1 MSEIEKRVG
10 HWHEEAM
17 ELAEMAFFA
26 RRRNEISN
34 YWKLIQR
41 ALNFEKAAARLMQ
54 PMTGI
59 EPSRSILYQ
68 GAIHLAINMD
78 YFQEARN
85 LLKEA
90 LAGTPPENI
99 RMELEELERQIN
111 KRERIRKM
119 VLNSAETFIE
129 YQKEDLS
136 QVDVERALSAAIS
149 GTQNYFHQESIED
162 LLNKMILKAGL
173 ESKNLVSNP
182 DYQVFAENIIVKD
195 WLREK
200 QMNWIFWEGY
210 KKMLSAKNMA
220 STTIAKLDT
229 LTSDILNRIGDP
241 TRGGVWD
248 KRGMVVGDV
257 QSGKTSNY
265 VGLINKAADAGFR
278 IIIVLTGLYENLRQQ
293 TQERLDEGF
302 AGRASDPKKDSG
314 KAIGVGEFRESM
326 PVHPIT
332 HAGDQGDIRKVN
344 LKNLPLDTN
353 DYYVLAIKKNPTVL
367 KNLLSWL
374 YNRADDDGN
383 YKIIKRIPLLMIDDE
398 ADYASINVDRDFVS
412 QINGSIRAILA
423 LFEQSAF
430 IGYTATPFANVFI
443 SDPNETEGRDKEID
457 GKRFKLGKDLF
468 PEDFIINIPPPSNYI
483 GYDKVFNAS
492 LSEGETSGMKMI
504 KLISD
509 YSNLIPDKHKMGD
522 PIPTTL
528 PYSLKKSIDCF
539 ILACAIRA
547 ARGQGQ
553 QHSSMLVHVSWY
565 VNWIN
570 QMATLVDDYLMSC
583 KDAIRYDKN
592 GEYIKYLEQ
601 LWTWEFSA
609 HTYTVIEEMSYSD
622 PRIIEHSW
630 EEIFSCL
637 SDATEKIEVRAVHG
651 RKKGD
656 NFRDIRPL
664 DYRNYPDGLSVIA
677 VGGNK
682 LSRGLTLE
690 GLSVSYFLRATKF
703 YDTLLQMGRWF
714 GYRPGYL
721 DVCKLF
727 TTSDLVLWYKYIA
740 NATDEL
746 KEQFE
751 VMDLADRTPKNFGL
765 KVKSAPGMLMI
776 SSAAKIKGAVDLN
789 LSLSGMLLETYI
801 LNKEP
806 SWIEA
811 NLSAA
816 ETLIG
821 RLGHP
826 KGITRQGQTLIWE
839 QVHAGLI
846 ETFISTYLTKQ
857 RNIEKNIVRSYIG
870 RQQGRGNLK
879 HWTVVLISSTTS
891 TAHFS
896 IGGHQVGL
904 TLRTQEDEGNGGVG
918 PDGTSEYIIRKSH
931 IISPPHEFLDM
942 DQTDERY
949 VLAKDETI
957 AKSKAKIPPASP
969 LGKYIRKF
977 RGSEKALL
985 IIYALDPAG
994 FGGGDMPAIGY
1005 AMSLPEIDGDIGI
1018 PYKVNEQFIEEM
1030 FGNAAE
1036 DEEHYDNEEE
1046 N

>member
-1 MSEIEKRVG
+1 MSELEKRVS

-26 RRRNEISN
+26 KRRNEIPN

-54 PMTGI
+54 QMTAI

-68 GAIHLAINMD
+68 GAVHLAINMD
-78 YFQEARN
+78 YFQEARK

-90 LAGTPPENI
+90 LAGTPPEEI
-99 RMELEELERQIN
+99 KLEFEQLELQIG

-119 VLNSAETFIE
+119 VLNAAETFIE

-136 QVDVERALSAAIS
+136 QIDVERALTSAII
-149 GTQNYFHQESIED
+149 GTQSYFHQETIDE
-162 LLNKMILKAGL
+162 LLNRLILQAGL
-173 ESKNLVSNP
+173 ESKNLVANP
-182 DYQVFAENIIVKD
+182 DYQVFAENITVRD
-195 WLREK
+195 WLGEK
-200 QMNWIFWEGY
+200 QMNWVFWEGY
-210 KKMLSAKNMA
+210 KKMLSGKNVA
-220 STTIAKLDT
+220 STTVAKLDT

-265 VGLINKAADAGFR
+265 VGLINKSADAGFR
-278 IIIVLTGLYENLRQQ
+278 IVIVLTGLYENLRQQ

-302 AGRASDPKKDSG
+302 VGRVSDLQKDTG
-314 KAIGVGEFRESM
+314 KVIGVGNFRKSM

-353 DYYVLAIKKNPTVL
+353 DYYVLAIKKNPSVL

-374 YNRADDDGN
+374 YNRGDDDGE
-383 YKIIKRIPLLMIDDE
+383 YKIIRKIPLLIIDDE
-398 ADYASINVDRDFVS
+398 ADYASINVDKDFVS
-412 QINGSIRAILA
+412 QINASIRAILA

-443 SDPNETEGRDKEID
+443 SDPNETEGKDKEIG
-457 GKRFKLGKDLF
+457 GKRFRLGKDLF

-483 GYDKVFNAS
+483 GYNKVFNAS
-492 LSEGETSGMKMI
+492 LSEEETVGMKMI
-504 KLISD
+504 ELISD
-509 YSNLIPDKHKMGD
+509 YSGSIPDKHKMGD
-522 PIPTTL
+522 PLPTTL
-528 PYSLKKSIDCF
+528 PPSLRKSVDCF
-539 ILACAIRA
+539 ILACAIRS

-570 QMATLVDDYLMSC
+570 QMATLVDDYLLSC
-583 KDAIRYDKN
+583 KDLVRYDKT
-592 GEYIKYLEQ
+592 GAYMRHLEQ
-601 LWTWEFSA
+601 LWTQEFSG
-609 HTYTVIEEMSYSD
+609 HTRTVIEEMSYSD

-630 EEIFSCL
+630 EEILSCL
-637 SDATEKIEVRAVHG
+637 PDATEKIEVRAVHG
-651 RKKGD
+651 KKKGE
-656 NFRDIRPL
+656 NFRNIRPL
-664 DYRNYPDGLSVIA
+664 DYRDYPEGLSVIA

-721 DVCKLF
+721 DVCRLF
-727 TTSDLVLWYKYIA
+727 TTRDLVLWYKYIA

-746 KEQFE
+746 KEQFDM
-751 VMDLADRTPKNFGL
+751 MDLADRTPKNFGL
-765 KVKSAPGMLMI
+765 KIKSAPGMLMI
-776 SSAAKIKGAVDLN
+776 SSAAKIKGAIDLS

-801 LNKEP
+801 ISKDPGWITPNLN
-806 SWIEA
+806 
-811 NLSAA
+811 AA
-816 ETLIG
+816 ETLISN
-821 RLGHP
+821 LGEP
-826 KGITRQGQTLIWE
+826 AGITRQGQSLIWE
-839 QVHAGLI
+839 HVHTGLI
-846 ETFISTYLTKQ
+846 ETFISDYQTKQ
-857 RNIEKNIVRSYIG
+857 RNIEKQIVRGYIA

-879 HWTVVLISSTTS
+879 DWTVVLISSTAA
-891 TAHFS
+891 TAHCRL
-896 IGGHQVGL
+896 GGHDVGL
-904 TLRTQEDEGNGGVG
+904 TLRTEENEGNGGVG
-918 PDGTSEYIIRKSH
+918 PEGTSEYIIRKSH

-949 VLAKDETI
+949 VMAKDETI
-957 AKSKAKIPPASP
+957 KKSKAKIPPANP
-969 LGKYIRKF
+969 LGKYVRKF

-985 IIYALDPAG
+985 IIYPLDPAG
-994 FGGGDMPAIGY
+994 FGGTGKPAIGY

-1018 PYKVNEQFIEEM
+1018 PYKVNERFIEEM
-1030 FGNAAE
+1030 FGNPAE
-1036 DEEHYDNEEE
+1036 DEEQYDNEEE

>member
-1 MSEIEKRVG
+1 MSGIEKKIST
-10 HWHEEAM
+10 WHEEAM

-26 RRRNEISN
+26 KRRNEIPN

-41 ALNFEKAAARLMQ
+41 ALNYEKAAARLMQ
-54 PMTGI
+54 PLTDI
-59 EPSRSILYQ
+59 EPSRSVLYQ

-78 YFQEARN
+78 YFQEARK

-90 LAGTPPENI
+90 LTGSPPEKI
-99 RMELEELERQIN
+99 KIELELLDQEIK

-129 YQKEDLS
+129 YQREDLS
-136 QVDVERALSAAIS
+136 QVDVERALSAAIT
-149 GTQNYFHQESIED
+149 GTQKYFDQETIDE
-162 LLNKMILKAGL
+162 LLNRLILQAGL

-182 DYQVFAENIIVKD
+182 DYQVFAENAIVEN
-195 WLREK
+195 WLGEK

-210 KKMLSAKNMA
+210 RKMLSAKGMA
-220 STTIAKLDT
+220 STTVAKLDT

-241 TRGGVWD
+241 SRGGIWD

-265 VGLINKAADAGFR
+265 LGLINKAADAGFR
-278 IIIVLTGLYENLRQQ
+278 IVIVLTGLYENLRQQ

-302 AGRASDPKKDSG
+302 AGRTSDPHKDIG
-314 KAIGVGEFRESM
+314 EPIGVGTFRQSI

-332 HAGDQGDIRKVN
+332 HVGDQGDIRKVN

-374 YNRADDDGN
+374 HTRAVDDGD

-398 ADYASINVDRDFVS
+398 ADYASINVDKTFVS
-412 QINGSIRAILA
+412 QINASIRAILA

-443 SDPNETEGRDKEID
+443 SDPNETEGRDKEIG
-457 GKRFKLGKDLF
+457 GKRFRLGKDLF

-483 GYDKVFNAS
+483 GYNKVFNAS
-492 LSEGETSGMKMI
+492 LSEEETAGMKMI
-504 KLISD
+504 ELIED
-509 YSNLIPDKHKMGD
+509 YSSSIPDKHKMGD
-522 PIPTTL
+522 PLPTNL
-528 PYSLKKSIDCF
+528 PPSLIKAVDCF
-539 ILACAIRA
+539 ILACAIRS
-547 ARGQGQ
+547 ARGQG
-553 QHSSMLVHVSWY
+553 HEHNSMLVHVSWY

-570 QMATLVDDYLMSC
+570 QMAALVDDYLMSC
-583 KDAIRYDKN
+583 KDSIRYDSG
-592 GEYIKYLEQ
+592 GEYMTHLKQ
-601 LWTWEFSA
+601 LWIQEFSN
-609 HTYTVIEEMSYSD
+609 HTRSIIEGMSYSD

-630 EEIFSCL
+630 EEILSCL
-637 SDATEKIEVRAVHG
+637 PDATEKIEVRAVHG
-651 RKKGD
+651 KKKGE

-664 DYRNYPDGLSVIA
+664 DYRDYPEGLSVIA

-690 GLSVSYFLRATKF
+690 GLSISYFLRATKF

-727 TTSDLVLWYKYIA
+727 TTRDLVLWYKYIA

-746 KEQFE
+746 KEQFD
-751 VMDLADRTPKNFGL
+751 VMDLADRTPKNFGI

-776 SSAAKIKGAVDLN
+776 SSAAKIKGAIDLN

-801 LNKEP
+801 INKEP
-806 SWIEA
+806 GWITA
-811 NLSAA
+811 NLDAA
-816 ETLIG
+816 ETLIEQ
-821 RLGHP
+821 LGQP
-826 KGITRQGQTLIWE
+826 SGITRQGQSLIWDR
-839 QVHAGLI
+839 VHAGLI
-846 ETFISTYLTKQ
+846 EIFISDYKTKQ
-857 RNIEKNIVRSYIG
+857 RNIEKNIIRAYIG

-879 HWTVVLISSTTS
+879 DWTVVLISSTSAT
-891 TAHFS
+891 TDYQ
-896 IGGHQVGL
+896 IGGHRVGL
-904 TLRTQEDEGNGGVG
+904 TLRTEEREENGGVG
-918 PDGTSEYIIRKSH
+918 PEGTSEYIIRKSH

-957 AKSKAKIPPASP
+957 RNSKAKIPPINP

-977 RGSEKALL
+977 RGGEKALL
-985 IIYALDPAG
+985 VIYPLDPAG
-994 FGGGDMPAIGY
+994 YGGAGKPAIGY

-1036 DEEHYDNEEE
+1036 DEEHYDDEEE